1 MCAIPHRN
9 VCTDVSQLEFA
20 TIEGVRLGF
29 GFNNIV
35 MTPDLDHLTSFP
47 FISDSALGTSND
59 PMKLLAAIQ
68 GTIQLQ
74 DGALWLAAGMT
85 ITAFDILSI
94 TAVALVEFS
103 KAGCDISLFCD
114 GMASMPPDAGPSLS
128 IIYVEVCFPRL
139 KCTIVADLARL

>member
-1 MCAIPHRN
+1 M
-9 VCTDVSQLEFA
+9 
-20 TIEGVRLGF
+20 GF

-35 MTPDLDHLTSFP
+35 VTPDLANLTSFP
-47 FISDSALGTSND
+47 FISDSAYAGTGND
-59 PMKLLAAIQ
+59 PMKVLAKIHES
-68 GTIQLQ
+68 IQLQ

-114 GMASMPPDAGPSLS
+114 GMASMPPDAGPDLS
-128 IIYVEVCFPRL
+128 IVYVEV
-139 KCTIVADLARL
+139 